1 MGSGMKWMHRYGLIS
16 TMALALVAGTARAEA
31 PPTECDELAAHPADP
46 HKVTA
51 GVQWDIMKGHE
62 AVRACEQ
69 AIVLYPD
76 SLRIR
81 YELGRALLRV
91 ERRDDALPHLIDAA
105 EKGYLIAFSNIG
117 GMYQF
122 DLRNYAE
129 ALKWFQR
136 GVAAGDESSR
146 IHLAEMYVD
155 GTGVPQNFSTA
166 LGLYMPSAEKN
177 SAVSLYKIGLIYT
190 RGDHTVPRDYTK
202 ALQYFQRAAGLGFA
216 RAQNDIGWA
225 LEQGH
230 GLQRN
235 PAEAAKWY
243 RVAAGQGYGLAQLN
257 MGRLSENGVGVPRDL
272 KEAFYW
278 YRLAT
283 DSRVAQEKQTARQKV
298 EQLRKRIEPSAL
310 AEVDGR
316 INKWRVL
323 KPEETVAMLPSPVD
337 PNYVPPSQVAAVDTR
352 YAPPPAPSGKAA
364 PSGAA
369 GVDKSYVP
377 PPDPP
382 RQAAAKAPASQAPSG
397 KSEVDTS
404 YTPPPVI
411 ELQAMDARYAA
422 AKKANVR
429 TMPDANAPLVATLD
443 PGREVAVTGKV
454 IGQNWLAIDLDGKRG
469 YVLGSLLTAKPEKPA
484 EPQKKEPA
492 PGAVASAA
500 PAGQTPAPAKDDIW
514 AMLSGIEF
522 GRYHAL
528 VIGNAAYRHI
538 DKLVSPKN
546 DARAIAAL
554 LSKDFGFKTT
564 VLNDATRA
572 DIIAAFARLR
582 ATLTEKDNLLVYY
595 AGHGIVDDATQRGY
609 WLPVDAEREVPTNWI
624 STADITDM
632 VRAISAKHVMIVAD
646 ACYSGTL
653 MRNVTA
659 RMETAREKA
668 AWLRRIAA
676 KRARTVLSSGGLEP
690 VLDSGGGEHSVFA
703 KAFLDAL
710 KEGGEVIDALSLYD
724 ALRRP
729 VIVNSDQTP
738 QYADIRNA
746 GHDGGDFIFLRA
758 RK

>member
-1 MGSGMKWMHRYGLIS
+1 MIARTVGFVSLV
-16 TMALALVAGTARAEA
+16 ALAALTAGAAQAQDST
-31 PPTECDELAAHPADP
+31 PVTECDTLAAHPADP
-46 HKVTA
+46 NKVA
-51 GVQWDIMKGHE
+51 PGAQWDIMDGRA
-62 AVRACEQ
+62 AVRACQ
-69 AIVLYPD
+69 NATAQYPQ
-76 SLRIR
+76 SLRLR
-81 YELGRALLRV
+81 FQLARALLRAQ
-91 ERRDDALPHLIDAA
+91 RRDDAVPLLMDVA
-105 EKGYLIAFSNIG
+105 EKGYLIAYSNLG
-117 GMYQF
+117 GMYLF
-122 DLRNYAE
+122 DLGNPTE

-136 GVAAGDESSR
+136 GTQAGDEASQY
-146 IHLAEMYVD
+146 HLAEMYME
-155 GTGVPQNFSTA
+155 GTGVPQNMAEAIRLFT
-166 LGLYMPSAEKN
+166 PSAEK
-177 SAVSLYKIGLIYT
+177 STAVSLYKIGDIYA

-202 ALQYFQRAAGLGFA
+202 ALQYLQRAAGVGFA
-216 RAQNDIGWA
+216 RAQNDIGYM
-225 LEQGH
+225 LEQGR
-230 GLQRN
+230 GLPRTL
-235 PAEAAKWY
+235 AEATKWY
-243 RVAAGQGYGLAQLN
+243 RVSAEQGWGQAQFN
-257 MGRLSENGVGVPRDL
+257 MGRLHENGIGVAKDL

-278 YRLAT
+278 YRLAA
-283 DSRVAQEKQTARQKV
+283 DSRIARDRDAGRQKV
-298 EQLRKRIEPSAL
+298 EQLRKRIEPTAL
-310 AEVDGR
+310 AEVDAR
-316 INKWRVL
+316 IDKWRVL
-323 KPEETVAMLPSPVD
+323 APEETVAMLPSPVD
-337 PNYVPPSQVAAVDTR
+337 PNYVPPSQVAAVDKA
-352 YAPPPAPSGKAA
+352 YAPPPATGKAA
-364 PSGAA
+364 PPAA

-377 PPDPP
+377 PSDPP
-382 RQAAAKAPASQAPSG
+382 KQAAAKATAA
-397 KSEVDTS
+397 KSDVDTG

-411 ELQAMDARYAA
+411 ELEAMDARYAA

-429 TMPDANAPLVATLD
+429 AMPDAGAPLVATLD

-469 YVLGSLLTAKPEKPA
+469 YVLGSLLAAKAEKPA

-492 PGAVASAA
+492 PSAVAGAA
-500 PAGQTPAPAKDDIW
+500 PAGQTPAPPKDDIW
-514 AMLSGIEF
+514 AMLAGIDF

-538 DKLVSPKN
+538 DKLVTPRN
-546 DARAIAAL
+546 DARSVAGI
-554 LSKDFGFKTT
+554 LSKEFGFKTT

-609 WLPVDAEREVPTNWI
+609 WLPVDAERAVPTNWI

-653 MRNVTA
+653 MRNATA

-690 VLDSGGGEHSVFA
+690 VMDSGGGEHSVFA

-710 KEGGEVIDALSLYD
+710 KEGGEVIDALTLYD

-746 GHDGGDFIFLRA
+746 GHDGGDFIFVRA
-758 RK
+758 LPVGK